1 MYTRVLGPPSSLF
14 RVNCDCTRG
23 RAPEVGVLAG
33 GTTRSTVARK
43 VQRAKFIDALSL
55 RTSER
60 LELSNTTPL
69 MVTSWDDECEGPGPD
84 GGRTALDEL
93 ELVVESTAEAW
104 YPERTY
110 VLNDDDGGLYE
121 GLT

>member
-1 MYTRVLGPPSSLF
+1 VIAHGDGHQKLGAWQEASL
-14 RVNCDCTRG
+14 
-23 RAPEVGVLAG
+23 
-33 GTTRSTVARK
+33 RSTVARK

-69 MVTSWDDECEGPGPD
+69 MVTSWDDECDGPGPD
-84 GGRTALDEL
+84 GGPTALDEL
-93 ELVVESTAEAW
+93 KLVVGLTLEAW

-110 VLNDDDGGLYE
+110 VLDDGGLYE

>member
-23 RAPEVGVLAG
+23 RAPEVGGLAG
-33 GTTRSTVARK
+33 VITRSTVARK
-43 VQRAKFIDALSL
+43 VQQAKFIDALFL

-69 MVTSWDDECEGPGPD
+69 MATSWDDECEEPGPD
-84 GGRTALDEL
+84 GGCTALEEL
-93 ELVVESTAEAW
+93 ELVVGSTLEAR
-104 YPERTY
+104 YPERTN
-110 VLNDDDGGLYE
+110 VLDDGGLYE

>member
-1 MYTRVLGPPSSLF
+1 M
-14 RVNCDCTRG
+14 
-23 RAPEVGVLAG
+23 
-33 GTTRSTVARK
+33 
-43 VQRAKFIDALSL
+43 DALSL

-69 MVTSWDDECEGPGPD
+69 MVTSWGGPD
-84 GGRTALDEL
+84 GGRTASDEL
-93 ELVVESTAEAW
+93 ELAVGLTLEAW

-110 VLNDDDGGLYE
+110 VLDGGLYE